1 MTEAAACVAA
11 GKAQFALG
19 LDGDADRFGVVDK
32 DGTWLTPIKFSRSPC
47 IT

>member
-11 GKAQFALG
+11 GKATSPSGWTGMPIAL
-19 LDGDADRFGVVDK
+19 VVDK
-32 DGTWLTPIKFSRSPC
+32 DGTWLTPNQISRSPC